1 MMRRPNGNADARAG
15 AVGAVEQDSS
25 KPAKSATGRTEFQG
39 LAGNARCATQRP
51 PTWTPPA
58 GAAAA
63 DDLAAALRR
72 WGSR

>member
-1 MMRRPNGNADARAG
+1 MNRPNGNADARAG

-25 KPAKSATGRTEFQG
+25 KPAKSATGRRELQG
-39 LAGNARCATQRP
+39 LTTARCASQRGP
-51 PTWTPPA
+51 SWTPPK

-63 DDLAAALRR
+63 DDLAAALAK